1 MTKAAGVNS
10 AAFLLPNRISNRRNK
25 NWMRRLSRCVLVL
38 LAVVAIYSQQRD
50 ENVFKSV
57 PLESR
62 PRLVERLREYVTYER
77 TRRYEKVYDL
87 LYERNEKNAGKDVY
101 SKSRVEAE
109 ARWGVIQEFTPTS
122 ILNITLNE
130 GDAPTFSVT
139 GQAKVLLKG
148 RTVKKEMRLS
158 ARLQDGEWY
167 FSELLNSY
175 LHID

>member
-1 MTKAAGVNS
+1 
-10 AAFLLPNRISNRRNK
+10 
-25 NWMRRLSRCVLVL
+25 MRRLSSCVLVL
-38 LAVVAIYSQQRD
+38 LAVATVHAQQRV
-50 ENVFKSV
+50 ENVFKTV

-77 TRRYEKVYDL
+77 TRQYEKLYDL
-87 LYERNEKNAGKDVY
+87 LYERNDKNAGKEVY
-101 SKSRVEAE
+101 SKSRLEAE
-109 ARWGVIQEFTPTS
+109 ARWGIIQEFTPTF
-122 ILNITLNE
+122 IVNITLNE

-148 RTVKKEMRLS
+148 RTVKKEMTLN

-167 FSELLNSY
+167 FSELLESY